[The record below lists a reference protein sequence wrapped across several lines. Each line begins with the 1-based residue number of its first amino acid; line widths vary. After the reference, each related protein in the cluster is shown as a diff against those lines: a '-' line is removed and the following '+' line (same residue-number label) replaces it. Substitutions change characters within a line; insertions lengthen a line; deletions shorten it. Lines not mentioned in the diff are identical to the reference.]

1 MTDKIIDGEAF
12 GKLASSGAAGLKAKK
27 QEVNDLNVFPI
38 PDGDTGDN
46 MYMTINGGVS
56 YLKAGIAGA
65 VGDEAQTLAKGML
78 LNARGN
84 SGVILSQFFAGLA
97 AGLEGIDKASV
108 ADFGRAL
115 TSGVK
120 QAYSAVVQPVEGTV
134 LTVAREAVDYAV
146 SRITDDTTVADLFTD
161 CVAEMKRS
169 LERTPTLLEVLA
181 EAGVVD
187 SGGAG
192 LLAIFEGMLG
202 ASQGKAVEAAPDEST
217 GANAVLDFSKFNENS
232 EMTFG
237 YCTEFL
243 LQLQNS
249 KVDAESFDV
258 QVIIDYLSTIGD
270 SIVAVKTGTVVKI
283 HVHTMT
289 PYKALEFCHSFGE
302 YLTVKI
308 ENMTLQHSETGENF
322 ATNKKKAKKKR
333 PHKEFALVTVAI
345 GKGLVE
351 TFTELGADIVID
363 GGQGKNPSIENF
375 IDAFEEVNADHIFV
389 LPNNSNIIMAARQAK
404 ELFADSDI
412 HIIETKNFGEAYSIL
427 SMLDY
432 SSKDA
437 EAIAADMREY
447 MKSSV
452 TGMITSSIRSVTL
465 DGVDVKEGEYIGF
478 TNKTML
484 ASSPDKT
491 VTFKLL
497 TEKLDTKS
505 KEFMIVFMGEDVTEN
520 EQAAVE
526 AIVSEQYP
534 NVEFYALAGGQEIY
548 DFIIILE

>member
-1 MTDKIIDGEAF
+1 MTDKIIDSEAF

-46 MYMTINGGVS
+46 MYMTINGGVN
-56 YLKAGIAGA
+56 YLKSGNSGSVGA
-65 VGDEAQTLAKGML
+65 EAQNLAKGML

-97 AGLEGIDKASV
+97 SGLVGIEKATVS
-108 ADFGRAL
+108 DFGRAL
-115 TSGVK
+115 TSGVR

-202 ASQGKAVEAAPDEST
+202 ASQGRAVDAAPDEST
-217 GANAVLDFSKFNENS
+217 GSSAIIDFSNFNENS
-232 EMTFG
+232 TMTFG

-258 QVIIDYLSTIGD
+258 QVIIDYLSTVGD

-289 PYKALEFCHSFGE
+289 PYKVLEFCHSFGE

-322 ATNKKKAKKKR
+322 AANKKKAKKKR

-351 TFTELGADIVID
+351 TFSELGADIVID

-389 LPNNSNIIMAARQAK
+389 LPNNSNIIMAAKQAK
-404 ELFADSDI
+404 ELFEGSDI

-432 SSKDA
+432 SSKNA
-437 EAIAADMREY
+437 EQIAQDMREY
-447 MKSSV
+447 MKASV

-484 ASSPDKT
+484 TSTSDKIE
-491 VTFKLL
+491 TFKNL
-497 TEKLDTKS
+497 TEKLDAKS
-505 KEFMIVFMGEDVTEN
+505 KEFMIVFMGGGATEG
-520 EQAAVE
+520 ERSAVE
-526 AIVSEQYP
+526 AFVSEQYP
-534 NVEFYALAGGQEIY
+534 NVEFYALDGGQEVY